1 MIILGS
7 LVRIDGSESDTF
19 LHRITQAWKVFWKW
33 KNVFFSN
40 ASLKHKL
47 AFWDK
52 TVGAS
57 ILWGLETTRPDRK
70 SHDALQHAQRF
81 MIIKMLG
88 QKRIR
93 YHDASL
99 ELWLDFHKRRY
110 RKAKEIVQGYNV
122 DIVALLR
129 KKRLSYAKHLARM
142 GMDMNE
148 THLIKLLV
156 LWRNLEWW
164 RKQQHQLM
172 IGGSDSGIQRME
184 R

>member
-1 MIILGS
+1 
-7 LVRIDGSESDTF
+7 
-19 LHRITQAWKVFWKW
+19 
-33 KNVFFSN
+33 
-40 ASLKHKL
+40 
-47 AFWDK
+47 
-52 TVGAS
+52 
-57 ILWGLETTRPDRK
+57 
-70 SHDALQHAQRF
+70 

-172 IGGSDSGIQRME
+172 IGGSDFRHPGRFKPRRWEEQFCKDWINHES
-184 R
+184 